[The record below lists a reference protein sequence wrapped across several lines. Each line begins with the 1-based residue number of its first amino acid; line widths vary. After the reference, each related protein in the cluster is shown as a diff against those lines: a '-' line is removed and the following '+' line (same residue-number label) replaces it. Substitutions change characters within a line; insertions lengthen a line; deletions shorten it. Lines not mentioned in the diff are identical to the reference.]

1 MILRQL
7 GAQVLESSTYRYSLE
22 LNESGAR
29 ILEMMGFKYIPP
41 NEAKVVKL
49 IEDIGNGRIDAIT
62 FTSPPSVR
70 DLFNIAESYSLREPM
85 QHYLNKEVIVVAV
98 GPSTMKTLNENN
110 IHVDVMPEVYKMG
123 PMIKS
128 LSDYVC
134 QADPPKKK
142 RKPV

>member
-1 MILRQL
+1 
-7 GAQVLESSTYRYSLE
+7 
-22 LNESGAR
+22 
-29 ILEMMGFKYIPP
+29 MMGFKYIPP
-41 NEAKVVKL
+41 NEAKVVNL
-49 IEDIGNGRIDAIT
+49 IEDISKGRIDAIT

-70 DLFNIAESYSLREPM
+70 DLFNIAESCSLREPL

>member
-1 MILRQL
+1 
-7 GAQVLESSTYRYSLE
+7 
-22 LNESGAR
+22 
-29 ILEMMGFKYIPP
+29 
-41 NEAKVVKL
+41 
-49 IEDIGNGRIDAIT
+49 
-62 FTSPPSVR
+62 
-70 DLFNIAESYSLREPM
+70 M